1 MGMTEY
7 EGEPVEGLP
16 EHLPEGETMV
26 WQGRPTVAA
35 MAKRVFYIPHLAVY
49 FGLLIAGH
57 TIYRL
62 MEGVSAAQVM
72 GTFVWQAGLATTV
85 VVLLLWLARAYA
97 RSVLYTLTSERLVIR
112 SGVALPMMV
121 NIPIEQI
128 TAADLRVYRDGTGDI
143 LLKASADRKLYWVLL
158 WPNVSAWYS
167 RPVRP
172 LLRGVPEPQS
182 AARSVCRRRQPALP
196 GDDRIDHRSNG
207 GAGCGRPVTGGL
219 SDLWRGGRS
228 GRGNHSDTQ
237 WSG

>member
-7 EGEPVEGLP
+7 EDEPVEGLP

-72 GTFVWQAGLATTV
+72 GTFVWQAGLAATV
-85 VVLLLWLARAYA
+85 VLLLLWLARAYA

-128 TAADLRVYRDGTGDI
+128 TAADLRVHRDGTGDI

-172 LLRGVPEPQS
+172 LLRGVPDPES
-182 AARSVCRRRQPALP
+182 AAEAFAAVASQHYRVTTESTTARMAVHAAGEPLPA
-196 GDDRIDHRSNG
+196 G
-207 GAGCGRPVTGGL
+207 
-219 SDLWRGGRS
+219 
-228 GRGNHSDTQ
+228 
-237 WSG
+237 

>member
-7 EGEPVEGLP
+7 EDEPVEGLP

-57 TIYRL
+57 TVYRL

-128 TAADLRVYRDGTGDI
+128 TAADLRVYRWHRRYSAQGKRRPKTI
-143 LLKASADRKLYWVLL
+143 LGAVVAQCVGLVFAASQAVAK
-158 WPNVSAWYS
+158 
-167 RPVRP
+167 
-172 LLRGVPEPQS
+172 
-182 AARSVCRRRQPALP
+182 RRA
-196 GDDRIDHRSNG
+196 
-207 GAGCGRPVTGGL
+207 
-219 SDLWRGGRS
+219 
-228 GRGNHSDTQ
+228 
-237 WSG
+237 